1 MQVKFIQTYVLIILL
16 LLEFFLS
23 MTFFIFIFL
32 QDIFCDCYTMAIPL
46 FLGKIERHSCMQVLY
61 R

>member
-16 LLEFFLS
+16 LLEFFVS
-23 MTFFIFIFL
+23 MTFFVFIL
-32 QDIFCDCYTMAIPL
+32 FCDCYAMAIPL

>member
-1 MQVKFIQTYVLIILL
+1 MQAKFIQTYVLIILL
-16 LLEFFLS
+16 LLEFFVS
-23 MTFFIFIFL
+23 MTFFVFIL
-32 QDIFCDCYTMAIPL
+32 FCDCYAMAIPL